1 MTDLP
6 GADADAAAIHN
17 AFAKWVRYT
26 GAGLTSGRILAV
38 RSHLPADQ
46 FMGGGSVRELC
57 FELRKADLPGDPDN
71 GDVLIENDGAGAIH
85 NVIEV
90 TDRDDVDGWLVK
102 VELA

>member
-6 GADADAAAIHN
+6 GAEADAAAIHA

-26 GAGLTSGRILAV
+26 GAGLASGRILAV

-46 FMGGGSVRELC
+46 FMGGGSVRQLC
-57 FELRKADLPGDPDN
+57 FELQKADLPGVPDN
-71 GDVLIENDGAGAIH
+71 GDVLVEADGAGPIY

-90 TDRDDVDGWLVK
+90 TDRDDVDAWVVK